1 MCVRD
6 TVYGECTVLPT
17 KKETCCHVVTEEFIL
32 EDPKTYTFLSSGG
45 HLPVPGVD
53 DVAEFHA
60 TCKAMT
66 IMGMTNDDFSGK
78 L

>member
-1 MCVRD
+1 MMFVRPAQSCL
-6 TVYGECTVLPT
+6 YVLA
-17 KKETCCHVVTEEFIL
+17 EEFIL
-32 EDPKTYTFLSSGG
+32 EDPKSYAFLSSGG

-60 TCKAMT
+60 TCKAMS

-78 L
+78 F

>member
-1 MCVRD
+1 MVSQF
-6 TVYGECTVLPT
+6 TALPT
-17 KKETCCHVVTEEFIL
+17 KRETCCYVVTEEFIL

-60 TCKAMT
+60 TCKAMS
-66 IMGMTNDDFSGK
+66 IMGMTNDDFSGE

>member
-1 MCVRD
+1 MMIFVNCSFFIRPTQSCV
-6 TVYGECTVLPT
+6 CVLA
-17 KKETCCHVVTEEFIL
+17 EEFIL
-32 EDPKTYTFLSSGG
+32 EDPKSYAFLSSGG

-60 TCKAMT
+60 TCKAMS

-78 L
+78 F